1 MLYFSRA
8 CILSII
14 TGTQGVMQESKT
26 YLSIVLVMI
35 ILVVIILVRIVGLH
49 TNFDMSVFI
58 AGHIMISIYTPC
70 NQAVY

>member
-26 YLSIVLVMI
+26 YSRPLSPRSSA
-35 ILVVIILVRIVGLH
+35 VRRSYSSCN
-49 TNFDMSVFI
+49 TNRRDMLREL
-58 AGHIMISIYTPC
+58 PC
-70 NQAVY
+70 SQTSLCSNRWPSCRCK